1 LSGPASQTAVAP
13 SGALHRR
20 AAALGAALG
29 ALIGWRRYLLSLIL
43 GGFAAGALPPLYLL
57 PLLWPAFT
65 GLLWLLDGAARR
77 REAFFIG
84 WAFGTGHF
92 VAGLYWVRI
101 AFFVDADRF
110 GVFAPAAVLGLSAG
124 LALFPAAAV
133 LLLQMSGWRGAARL
147 FLLAGLWLLA
157 EWLRGWLLTGFP
169 WNLMGTVWVFSDS
182 AIQLASVA
190 GVWGLS
196 WLTVLFAAAP
206 ALLGEPG
213 EQTSGGTRRRLLLTL
228 ALAVIGP
235 ALLWAGGAL
244 RLAAAP
250 DAGSD
255 RVPGVTLRL
264 VQPSIEQALK
274 WHPELRQ
281 KHVADQMT
289 MTVEPGFEKI
299 THVIWAETAVP
310 FFLANEDALRRAI
323 APIVPPDGYLVTGA
337 PRSEEER
344 RERRLWN
351 ALHAMDR
358 EGAVVAT
365 YDKVKLVPFG
375 EFVPLRSWL
384 GFAKLTTG
392 GSDFTAGPGRVTID
406 LPGLPPFSPLICYEV
421 IFPGGVTAPDERP
434 QWLLSVTNDAW
445 FGTSSGPYQHFANAR
460 LRAVEEGLPMV
471 RVANNGITAV
481 VDGYGRVLS
490 RLGQNHRGLID
501 THLPQAIE
509 SATIF
514 ATTSN
519 YMVIVIL
526 FVTAILCFLT
536 CRNA

>member
-1 LSGPASQTAVAP
+1 MSASTGEALAAP
-13 SGALHRR
+13 GGTLRRYADAL
-20 AAALGAALG
+20 AALT
-29 ALIGWRRYLLSLIL
+29 GWRRYLLSSVF
-43 GGFAAGALPPLYLL
+43 GGLAAAALPPLYLL

-77 REAFFIG
+77 REAFFLG

-92 VAGLYWVRI
+92 VAGLYWVGI
-101 AFFVDADRF
+101 AFFVDAERF
-110 GVFAPAAVLGLSAG
+110 GAFAPAAVLGLSAG
-124 LALFPAAAV
+124 LALFPATA
-133 LLLQMSGWRGAARL
+133 LLLLRLSGWRGAARL
-147 FLLAGLWLLA
+147 FLLAGLWLLF
-157 EWLRGWLLTGFP
+157 EWLRGWVLSGFP
-169 WNLMGTVWVFSDS
+169 WNLIGTVWVFSES
-182 AIQLASVA
+182 AIQLASVT

-196 WLTVLFAAAP
+196 WLTIVFAAAP
-206 ALLGEPG
+206 ALLGEADG
-213 EQTSGGTRRRLLLTL
+213 NARRRVPLVLVLSL
-228 ALAVIGP
+228 VGP

-250 DAGSD
+250 PAGSD

-281 KHVADQMT
+281 KHVADQMA
-289 MTVEPGFEKI
+289 MSVEPGFDKI

-323 APIVPPDGYLVTGA
+323 APIVPAGGYLITGA
-337 PRSEEER
+337 PRSEEQG

-358 EGAVVAT
+358 EGAVAAT

-375 EFVPLRSWL
+375 EYVPLRSWL
-384 GFAKLTTG
+384 GFAKLTVG
-392 GSDFTAGPGRVTID
+392 GRDFTPGPGRVTID

-421 IFPGGVTAPDERP
+421 IFSGRVTAPGERP

-445 FGTSSGPYQHFANAR
+445 FGTSSGPYQHFASAQ

-481 VDGYGRVLS
+481 VDGYGRVLN
-490 RLGQNHRGLID
+490 RLGQNRRGVID
-501 THLPQAIE
+501 THLPRAIE
-509 SATIF
+509 SPTIY
-514 ATTSN
+514 ATTSI

-526 FVTAILCFLT
+526 FVTVALCFFAR
-536 CRNA
+536 RNA